1 MSSTHGVIGFGSGPP
16 GKIFSYQKI
25 YLCKFPVGLTTRR
38 EVQAMGESGD
48 RGDVDDRGR
57 ARLGS
62 GDRGDVDDRGRARL
76 GSGDRGDVDDRG
88 RARLGSGDR
97 GDVDDRGRARALPAQ
112 VSFQKNDS
120 KRFESPVQ
128 MLVCLRGTFVRSG
141 PPGKI
146 FS

>member
-62 GDRGDVDDRGRARL
+62 GDRGDVDDRGRAR
-76 GSGDRGDVDDRG
+76 
-88 RARLGSGDR
+88 
-97 GDVDDRGRARALPAQ
+97 ALPAQ
-112 VSFQKNDS
+112 VSFQKTIRND
-120 KRFESPVQ
+120 
-128 MLVCLRGTFVRSG
+128 LNLRYKCSSAYVARLSG
-141 PPGKI
+141 QARPEKYFPTRKFI
-146 FS
+146 CENFRWV

>member
-1 MSSTHGVIGFGSGPP
+1 VIGFGSGPP

-38 EVQAMGESGD
+38 EVQAMGE
-48 RGDVDDRGR
+48 
-57 ARLGS
+57 
-62 GDRGDVDDRGRARL
+62 
-76 GSGDRGDVDDRG
+76 SGDRGDVDDRG